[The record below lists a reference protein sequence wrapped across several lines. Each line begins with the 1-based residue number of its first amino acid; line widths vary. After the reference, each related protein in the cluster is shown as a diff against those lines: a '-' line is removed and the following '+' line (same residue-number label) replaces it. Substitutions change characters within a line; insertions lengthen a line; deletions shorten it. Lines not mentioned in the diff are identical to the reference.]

1 MANNNTKR
9 SEDRCSFDRDHAI
22 EILNTRYDTPYVH
35 PYVRENCLAA
45 DVGLF
50 IDNKNLLIDISVEPD
65 EGRIA
70 ISNVQWIEAPT
81 QALEPLRFHNE
92 TNRYATDARVLQ
104 FLERI
109 KQDIGIP

>member
-1 MANNNTKR
+1 MPYN
-9 SEDRCSFDRDHAI
+9 RDQAI
-22 EILNTRYDTPYVH
+22 EILHTRYDTPYVH
-35 PYVRENCLAA
+35 PYVRENGLAA

-92 TNRYATDARVLQ
+92 TGKYATDPRVLQ

-109 KQDIGIP
+109 KRDIGIP